1 MGNRTVAIEDAES
14 LAALRAAIAQRGG
27 AEVSEAKAVN
37 VAVGVA
43 LKGLGAHGDSAIY
56 STSALQRIMRE
67 RTFLSTVESLKIA
80 LSHFEPDAFE
90 VLADPSTC
98 SIELRRVTEGIDQTV
113 IIREAQTGAV
123 GSN

>member
-1 MGNRTVAIEDAES
+1 MENRTVEIEDAES
-14 LAALRAAIAQRGG
+14 LDALRAAIAQRGG

-67 RTFLSTVESLKIA
+67 RTFLATVEAVKAA
-80 LSHFEPDAFE
+80 LSHFEPGFE
-90 VLADPSTC
+90 LIADTASC
-98 SIELRRVTEGIDQTV
+98 SIELRRVTENEDRTL
-113 IIREAQTGAV
+113 IIRGAQAGAV